1 MSLRRALDTLPHDR
15 TTQAVARDA
24 VALFSRHADEW
35 IGLSDVQ
42 GVLDAPTTVID
53 AVLDTLARSFVLDF
67 DDAQSRYRYRPDRF
81 TEIEIERYLRRAERH
96 DGHVRSS
103 VARYRQ
109 RYSHP

>member
-15 TTQAVARDA
+15 TTQAVARDSLA
-24 VALFSRHADEW
+24 FFCRHPGEW
-35 IGLSDVQ
+35 IDLSDVQ
-42 GVLDAPTTVID
+42 GVLDAPGAVID

-67 DDAQSRYRYRPDRF
+67 DDAGSRYRYRADRF

-96 DGHVRSS
+96 DGHVRSN